1 MISPLVTA
9 SPMERRARLLVPPM
23 EGKHNLIRLI
33 PIRISTAIFNFHW
46 IFLILASCWS
56 ISIGT
61 YWCLEFAGVGNLLV
75 LGIYWCWDSLVLGF
89 PFGVWDFGDGIWCGY
104 WFLGPGEQGS
114 NWKSLS

>member
-33 PIRISTAIFNFHW
+33 PIRISTTIFNFHW
-46 IFLILASCWS
+46 IFLILARCWS

-61 YWCLEFAGVGNLLV
+61 YWCLEFADVGDVYWCWEITGV
-75 LGIYWCWDSLVLGF
+75 GIYWCWDFLLAFGILVMG
-89 PFGVWDFGDGIWCGY
+89 FGVGIGFGTG
-104 WFLGPGEQGS
+104 
-114 NWKSLS
+114 